1 MEKGSNQSPSGGI
14 WPQFRHRLTV
24 ALEGA
29 DALFDDELVDG
40 DVHGAA

>member
-1 MEKGSNQSPSGGI
+1 MLQEDFSASFFESGKS
-14 WPQFRHRLTV
+14 FESRDSL
-24 ALEGA
+24 LEGA